1 MYYFRFGDRMSMN
14 ITDPGKD
21 ARLSKEIGKRLKILR
36 LEKGL
41 TQKVL
46 AAKVRDGV
54 DYTYIG
60 KIERGQ
66 QLPSLKVL
74 HRISETFSVPIGSF
88 FRDEPDTVVYVNCP
102 SELGEITRH
111 EKGRELVKAL
121 KLLHATDIP
130 LIVEIIN
137 ILARH
142 REAEKGE
149 KPEDSTSP
157 VADILRTSN
166 IKPLVRKSEY

>member
-1 MYYFRFGDRMSMN
+1 MGILNS
-14 ITDPGKD
+14 GKVD
-21 ARLSKEIGKRLKILR
+21 RLSLEIGGKLKKLR
-36 LEKGL
+36 IERGL
-41 TQKVL
+41 TQKEL
-46 AAKVRDGV
+46 AAKVKDGV

-74 HRISETFSVPIGSF
+74 QRLSETFSVPIGSF
-88 FRDEPDTVVYVNCP
+88 FREEPDTVVYVNCP
-102 SELGEITRH
+102 SELGDITRH

-137 ILARH
+137 ILAKH
-142 REAEKGE
+142 REVEKGE
-149 KPEDSTSP
+149 KLKDSAPP
-157 VADILRTSN
+157 VGDLLPASN
-166 IKPLVRKSEY
+166 KKPIVRKSEY